1 MGKILKWFP
10 LNKKMEKG
18 NIKSLL
24 KTLLKYIGV
33 WLIGGII
40 AVLLSGIPLINSFA
54 ENVFSLYGWYMRIG
68 LVLACIQCF
77 FYETSSTQE
86 YYQWKTLMADFQNCT
101 FQWKYPI
108 LIGAIVLCM
117 IPYSSIG
124 RMLMRSQIEAEMNE
138 EDEEEEQ
145 EEKEEDRD
153 KNKEHSC

>member
-18 NIKSLL
+18 NIKSLI

-77 FYETSSTQE
+77 FMKRVIHRNIISGRLLWQIF
-86 YYQWKTLMADFQNCT
+86 K
-101 FQWKYPI
+101 
-108 LIGAIVLCM
+108 IVPFNGNIRFL
-117 IPYSSIG
+117 
-124 RMLMRSQIEAEMNE
+124 
-138 EDEEEEQ
+138 
-145 EEKEEDRD
+145 
-153 KNKEHSC
+153 